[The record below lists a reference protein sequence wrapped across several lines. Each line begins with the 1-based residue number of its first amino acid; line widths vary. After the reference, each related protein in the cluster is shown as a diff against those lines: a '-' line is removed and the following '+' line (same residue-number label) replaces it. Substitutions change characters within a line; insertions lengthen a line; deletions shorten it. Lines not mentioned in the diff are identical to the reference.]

1 MKAKRN
7 SHKPTSIKE
16 DWFTEWTS
24 SSMVSSSS
32 PSPQQEENEKE
43 SILRLNDIML
53 KYPLK
58 VHKRSADQKFKMVL
72 EGDHDPRDEEIIA
85 SFRQMLFLD
94 GLLPQEHND
103 YHTLIRFLRRMN
115 FDLIKAKYSFLE
127 YLKWREDFHVDS
139 ITKEFKYEEYKD
151 VKRCYPHGFHGV
163 DRHGR
168 PLYIERIGMVDL
180 NVFLQ
185 TTSIDRF
192 VKYHVSEQEKTLKSR
207 FPACSISAE
216 KHIASTTSILDV
228 KNVGVS
234 NFSKP
239 ARYLF
244 MEIQKIDSNYYPE
257 TLHCLYIINAGPG
270 FRVLWNTLKAF
281 LEPRT
286 LAKIRV
292 LGTNYKNDFI
302 EAIDPSN
309 LPSFFG
315 GNCECLDYGG
325 CLLSDKGPWNN
336 PEIMDMLQEMTD
348 SGDESGASNNKVSES
363 DMDDIVIEDVNDITN
378 PTENREDENKLS
390 SMKLRS
396 LEAVLNESSMIF
408 QKLEVALN
416 DAKLVLQTLAQ
427 NIEQLKR
434 SNH

>member
-228 KNVGVS
+228 KNVVS
-234 NFSKP
+234 KEFPTSPNLQDI
-239 ARYLF
+239 YLWKF
-244 MEIQKIDSNYYPE
+244 RRSIATITLRH

-292 LGTNYKNDFI
+292 SSSP
-302 EAIDPSN
+302 AIP
-309 LPSFFG
+309 
-315 GNCECLDYGG
+315 
-325 CLLSDKGPWNN
+325 
-336 PEIMDMLQEMTD
+336 IQ
-348 SGDESGASNNKVSES
+348 
-363 DMDDIVIEDVNDITN
+363 
-378 PTENREDENKLS
+378 
-390 SMKLRS
+390 
-396 LEAVLNESSMIF
+396 
-408 QKLEVALN
+408 
-416 DAKLVLQTLAQ
+416 
-427 NIEQLKR
+427 
-434 SNH
+434 H